1 MLLERLL
8 RGAFKRG
15 ELTVVDAKGRT
26 RRYGDAA
33 SGPCVTVRFHD
44 RALHTRL
51 PLNPR
56 LALGEAYM
64 DGTLTVE
71 GGSIY
76 DLLDLVGQNV
86 TRRPMNTWDWWALQG
101 RRLRRGMQ
109 QANPLG
115 KAQKHV
121 AHHYDLSGALYD
133 LFLDAD
139 RQYSCGY
146 FSEPGMTLD
155 EAQQAKLR
163 HIASKLCLEPGQKVL
178 DIGSG
183 WGGLGLYLAGAED
196 VEVTGVTLSA
206 EQHGLSQQRAREAG
220 LADRVGFHLRDYRK
234 EAGTY
239 DRIVSVGMFEHV
251 GAPHYQEFFNTLS
264 SLLRDDGVALLHTIA
279 RRGMPGTT
287 NSWLRKYIFPGGY
300 IPSLSEVLPCIE
312 RAGLWVTD
320 IEVLRLHY
328 AETLRHWRERFM
340 AKREQAVALYD
351 ERFCRMWEYYL
362 ASSEMGFRRLGEMVA
377 QIQLTKAID
386 AAPVTRDYMVRWEQ
400 AHATDSKTSS
410 RRINLVK

>member
-1 MLLERLL
+1 MLLEQLFR
-8 RGAFKRG
+8 AIIERG
-15 ELTVVDAKGRT
+15 ELTVIDAKGRT

-33 SGPCVTVRFHD
+33 RGPRVTIRLHD

-51 PLNPR
+51 PFNPR
-56 LALGEAYM
+56 LAVGEAYM

-71 GGSIY
+71 GGEIY
-76 DLLDLVGQNV
+76 DFLDLVGLN
-86 TRRPMNTWDWWALQG
+86 TGGGPMNAWDRWF
-101 RRLRRGMQ
+101 LRAEMLWRGFQ

-115 KAQKHV
+115 AAQNHV

-155 EAQQAKLR
+155 EAQEAKKR
-163 HIASKLCLEPGQKVL
+163 HIAAKLCLEPGQKVL

-183 WGGLGLYLAGAED
+183 WGGLGLYLAQTSD

-206 EQHGLSQQRAREAG
+206 EQHKLSQQRAAEAG
-220 LADRVGFHLRDYRK
+220 LAGRVGFHLLDYR
-234 EAGTY
+234 EQVGSY

-251 GAPHYQEFFNTLS
+251 GTPHYQEFFDKVS

-279 RRGMPGTT
+279 DRGVPTAT
-287 NSWLRKYIFPGGY
+287 NAWMRKYIFPGGHC
-300 IPSLSEVLPCIE
+300 PSFSEVLPAIE

-320 IEVLRLHY
+320 IEIWRLHY
-328 AETLRHWRERFM
+328 AETLRHWREGFM
-340 AKREQAVALYD
+340 VNREAAAALYD
-351 ERFCRMWEYYL
+351 ERFCRMWEFYL
-362 ASSEMGFRRLGEMVA
+362 AICEIGFRRFGMVVA
-377 QIQLTKAID
+377 QIQLTKAVD
-386 AAPVTRDYMVRWEQ
+386 AVPLTRDYMARWEQ
-400 AHATDSKTSS
+400 AHAPAEEAPS
-410 RRINLVK
+410 RRLKSVS